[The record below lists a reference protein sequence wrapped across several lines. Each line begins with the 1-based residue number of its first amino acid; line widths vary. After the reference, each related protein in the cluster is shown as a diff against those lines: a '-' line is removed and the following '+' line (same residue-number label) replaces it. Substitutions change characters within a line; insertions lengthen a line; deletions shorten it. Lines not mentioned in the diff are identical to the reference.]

1 LVSSRQGV
9 LIAILVR
16 VGIITTDRW
25 PYFHTVTDC
34 ANGLQDFAICIEMF
48 IAALAHIFAFS
59 HKPYKRELMSNER
72 WWRSLL
78 QAANVSDVHS
88 DVIGH
93 VRHIGSKVKSLSS
106 SRSSIYVSENDLPN
120 EKSRLLA
127 SSSKLKSI
135 LVSDSD
141 DITIVKAE
149 SASQILE
156 KVIVQ
161 STNSNQD
168 ESSMNNFY
176 ASTSTSTQ
184 NDSRIQNC

>member
-1 LVSSRQGV
+1 M
-9 LIAILVR
+9 
-16 VGIITTDRW
+16 GIITTDRW

-48 IAALAHIFAFS
+48 IAAVAHLFAFS
-59 HKPYKRELMSNER
+59 HKPYKREMISNER
-72 WWRSLL
+72 WWRNLL

-93 VRHIGSKVKSLSS
+93 VRQIGSKVKSLSS
-106 SRSSIYVSENDLPN
+106 SRSSIYLSESDTPN
-120 EKSRLLA
+120 ERSRLITT
-127 SSSKLKSI
+127 SSKRESI
-135 LVSDSD
+135 V
-141 DITIVKAE
+141 ITDTDEITNSKAE

-161 STNSNQD
+161 STNGNQD

-176 ASTSTSTQ
+176 ASTSLLNIQ

>member
-1 LVSSRQGV
+1 
-9 LIAILVR
+9 
-16 VGIITTDRW
+16 
-25 PYFHTVTDC
+25 
-34 ANGLQDFAICIEMF
+34 
-48 IAALAHIFAFS
+48 
-59 HKPYKRELMSNER
+59 
-72 WWRSLL
+72 
-78 QAANVSDVHS
+78 
-88 DVIGH
+88 
-93 VRHIGSKVKSLSS
+93 
-106 SRSSIYVSENDLPN
+106 
-120 EKSRLLA
+120 LA

-184 NDSRIQNC
+184 KDSRIQNF